1 MTCEFSNLPFDKR
14 SSLVDVSAMAD
25 FKIGQRWISETE
37 PELGLGILESVSRHQ
52 IQLIF
57 TAASEARLYAPAN
70 APIKRVEFRVGD
82 TIHSQSGATVLVESV
97 RDEDGLLTYVG
108 GGVEVPEAELADTIS
123 FSKPEDRLIGGQI
136 DQSNAFALRYETIA
150 RQHAM
155 RKSGV
160 AGFTGGRIDLIP
172 HQLYIAAE
180 VANRYMPRVLLA
192 DEVGLGK
199 TIEACLILHRLH
211 LTGRAERMLIVLPE
225 SLVHQWFIELLRRF
239 NLWFNLFDAD
249 RCQSILDSEPEANPF
264 MSEQL
269 VICSLS
275 TLLADERWATHAT
288 DAKWDMLVV
297 DEAHH
302 LEWTPEVVSPEYQ
315 LVEALTR
322 KSHGLLL
329 LTATPEQLGA
339 EGHFARLRLLD
350 PERYPDLDKFKD
362 EQASYTEVAAV
373 AGKLLNGNK
382 LTKDESGFLRAVFD
396 EYSDAEFATRLKDR
410 KALLDELVDR
420 HGTGRVI
427 FRNSRDSLTG
437 FPERKAM
444 PQKLSPRKMLSEEE
458 LQARLLHEFDLD
470 ATAAEPEEP
479 VDYRHGPRIKWLA
492 DLLRELG
499 DAKVLLICRTKE
511 KVQAIFEALSEEIN
525 VKAAVFHEDLT
536 LVKRDRNAA
545 WFAEAEGARILLCS
559 EIGSEGRN
567 FQFAHHLVL
576 FDLPLNPELLEQRIG
591 RLDRIGQTET
601 IKVHLPYLEHSC
613 TELLMRWHH
622 EGIDGVEHSLKGG
635 YAYLEKFGAAIRTLG
650 PVYHEG
656 DPALLKQADAL
667 IADSRSFRKE
677 LEATLGQGQDRLIA
691 LNSFREEVASELVDH
706 IRVQD
711 GDRTLDQFMNRIF
724 DHFGVTVED
733 IEERSYHLSPGQM
746 FTDSFPGL
754 PEEGMMVTCDRK
766 RALGRE
772 DIGFLTWDHPMVR
785 GSIDLVLSS
794 EKGNSSIVVWAGNS
808 VDAPPILIE
817 AVFVLESVAPARLHV
832 DRFLPPTP
840 VRVVVDMAGQDC
852 SQDYA
857 HAFVNKHAR
866 DEEAFRLKQNP
877 ELLQA
882 LVPEMLKA
890 ARGHA
895 REQKSTLLQTAMT
908 EAHARLDGEAK
919 RLKELRKVNPN
930 VREQEIK
937 IAENV
942 ITDVTRHIA
951 KAHLRLD
958 GVRLIL
964 RGPGA

>member
-1 MTCEFSNLPFDKR
+1 
-14 SSLVDVSAMAD
+14 MAD

-52 IQLIF
+52 IRLIF
-57 TAASEARLYAPAN
+57 TASSEARLYAPAN
-70 APIKRVEFRVGD
+70 APIKRVEFRAGD
-82 TIHSQSGATVLVESV
+82 SIHSQSGATVLVETV
-97 RDEDGLLTYVG
+97 RDDDGLLTYIG

-155 RKSGV
+155 RKSDV
-160 AGFTGGRIDLIP
+160 AGFAGGRIDLIP

-239 NLWFNLFDAD
+239 NLWFHLFDAE

-269 VICSLS
+269 VICSIG
-275 TLLADERWATHAT
+275 TLLADERWSKHAMA
-288 DAKWDMLVV
+288 AKWDMLVV

-322 KSHGLLL
+322 RSHGLLL

-350 PERYPDLDKFKD
+350 PERYPDLEKFKK
-362 EQASYTEVAAV
+362 EQVGYAEVAAV
-373 AGKLLNGNK
+373 AGKLDNDVE
-382 LTKDESGFLRAVFD
+382 LTEDEHAYLRDVFA
-396 EYSDAEFATRLKDR
+396 EYTDAEFAAGLEDR
-410 KALLDELVDR
+410 QAMLDELVDR

-437 FPERKAM
+437 FPERKGL
-444 PQKLSPRKMLSEEE
+444 PQKLEPRKTLSEEE
-458 LQARLLHEFDLD
+458 LQARLLREFDLE
-470 ATAAEPEEP
+470 TEPEEDAEP
-479 VDYRHGPRIKWLA
+479 IDYRHGPRIKWLA
-492 DLLRELG
+492 DLLRDLG
-499 DAKVLLICRTKE
+499 DEKILLICRTKE
-511 KVQAIFEALSEEIN
+511 KVQAIYDALSEEIN
-525 VKAAVFHEDLT
+525 VKAAVFHEELT
-536 LVKRDRNAA
+536 LLQRDRNAA
-545 WFAEAEGARILLCS
+545 WFAEADGARILLCS

-576 FDLPLNPELLEQRIG
+576 FDLPMNPELLEQRIG

-635 YAYLEKFGAAIRTLG
+635 YAYLDQFGAAIRKLG

-656 DPALLKQADAL
+656 DPAVLKEADEL
-667 IADSRSFRKE
+667 IDASRSFRKE
-677 LEATLGQGQDRLIA
+677 LEAKLGEGQDRLIA
-691 LNSFREEVASELVDH
+691 LNSFREDVASELVDH

-711 GDRTLDQFMNRIF
+711 GDRMLDQFMNRIF

-733 IEERSYHLSPGQM
+733 IDDRSYHLSPGQM

-754 PEEGMMVTCDRK
+754 PDEGLMVTCDRK

-772 DIGFLTWDHPMVR
+772 DVGFLTWDHPMVR
-785 GSIDLVLSS
+785 GSVDLILSS
-794 EKGNSSIVVWAGNS
+794 EKGNSSIVVWTKSS

-840 VRVVVDMAGQDC
+840 VRIVVDMAGQDC
-852 SQDYA
+852 SADYG
-857 HAFVNKHAR
+857 HALVNKHAR

-895 REQKSTLLQTAMT
+895 REQKSVLLQTAMT
-908 EAHARLDGEAK
+908 EAHARLDGEAS
-919 RLKELRKVNPN
+919 RLKELSKVNPN

-942 ITDVTRHIA
+942 IADVTKHIA

-964 RGPGA
+964 RGPE